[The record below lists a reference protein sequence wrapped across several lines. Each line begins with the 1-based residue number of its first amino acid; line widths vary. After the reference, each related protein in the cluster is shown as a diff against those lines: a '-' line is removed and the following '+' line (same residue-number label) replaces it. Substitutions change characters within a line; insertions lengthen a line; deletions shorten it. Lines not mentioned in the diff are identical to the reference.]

1 MPSIAGIVGQLAAA
15 PKPVI
20 CLDTCDI
27 LDVVQ
32 CLGLGKGNRRA
43 EYGLRSSRAPTAYNA
58 RRLS

>member
-1 MPSIAGIVGQLAAA
+1 VIAHVERVLIAA

-32 CLGLGKGNRRA
+32 CLDWEHGYYVSPSA
-43 EYGLRSSRAPTAYNA
+43 A
-58 RRLS
+58 RRTR